1 MINSTVYHKC
11 SNEKKGA
18 EFTVYLD
25 FSSPAWFFC
34 WDVVCNSPHG
44 VSVARD
50 MWTTS
55 GRTETVIIHSTEG
68 VNWMKTG
75 RTYLQLWLNKR
86 QGIVVLCFWLSSVIW
101 EQDPV
106 SQPGRQQVL
115 LPVVLLSQSLL
126 VDWNRSQHLLTF
138 LSGCERNRKMFCG
151 EKHWKWKK
159 MASIL

>member
-1 MINSTVYHKC
+1 MFQY
-11 SNEKKGA
+11 KKQA

-115 LPVVLLSQSLL
+115 LPVVLLSRYTSRGLEPEPAP
-126 VDWNRSQHLLTF
+126 VDIPQWL
-138 LSGCERNRKMFCG
+138 
-151 EKHWKWKK
+151 WKK
-159 MASIL
+159 QKDVLWWKTLEVKENG